1 MGTGC
6 LMLVILVSGAFCKES
21 NVDNLVKENHDK
33 IQDDILSAMQ
43 DSGVLKEWKDKLDK
57 LDNILNEENEIN
69 ENVPKTNR
77 KSYLTQ
83 VEKEMISS
91 FIEEYASEQ
100 QLGVSTDLLMSI
112 VERVQKTPKPNL
124 PQIFV
129 QLGPVIEVVSALS
142 KKTSELEKIID
153 RQGPVFDSPAK
164 TKDVLHTLAENLK
177 SELVRLT
184 LETPTKPA
192 KKSPPPPPKSE
203 KKEKLKK
210 KVGLEDHITDFIKN
224 GNMNQLVSLLGG
236 SGDISAMTSL
246 LPQLLNSGNFMNII
260 SSVMG
265 SYFEGSP
272 YGPLIQQYATK
283 FLESDQGVLV
293 KEGFNTLLEN
303 LARSESGQRF
313 MKLAPELLA
322 TKDLQSLLE
331 VLGKEAEFNWGLFF
345 SNIGNSEYKSSFIES
360 LAEYSLKTYNFIQ
373 NPPRDSMLSQI
384 PLMINGFLI
393 SYRIPAFDA
402 RNPTKSLIAILN
414 KCIRLFST
422 YKLDTT
428 PYVNQVHNAF
438 TESLDRQL
446 KGRNFDKLASKDKKT
461 LISQLIDYE
470 LVSPIQTVWEVYRQA
485 ASQPQC
491 AEQFMCTINQ
501 KEKKTKKGQTRQA
514 VVKGASLAA
523 SWTLSHSSQEVYWSL
538 YNAVMAGSKGA
549 DCRASYPTKKD
560 ACKLV
565 DRQHN
570 AKSVHVEL

>member
-1 MGTGC
+1 MGRGC
-6 LMLVILVSGAFCKES
+6 FMLVILVSGAFCKES

-91 FIEEYASEQ
+91 FIDEYVSEQ
-100 QLGVSTDLLMSI
+100 KLGVSSNLIMSI

-142 KKTSELEKIID
+142 QKTSELEKIID

-184 LETPTKPA
+184 LEAPTKPI
-192 KKSPPPPPKSE
+192 KKSPPPPPKTE
-203 KKEKLKK
+203 KKEKSKK

-246 LPQLLNSGNFMNII
+246 LPELLNSGNFMNII

-272 YGPLIQQYATK
+272 YGPLIQQYVTK
-283 FLESDQGVLV
+283 FLESEQGALV
-293 KEGFNTLLEN
+293 KEGFNNLLEN
-303 LARSESGQRF
+303 VAASESGQRF
-313 MKLAPELLA
+313 MNLAPELLA

-331 VLGKEAEFNWGLFF
+331 VLGKEAEFNWDLFF

-402 RNPTKSLIAILN
+402 RNPTKSLIGILN
-414 KCIRLFST
+414 KCIRLFTT

-428 PYVNQVHNAF
+428 PYVNQVHKAF
-438 TESLDRQL
+438 TESLERQL
-446 KGRNFDKLASKDKKT
+446 KGRHFDKLSSKDKKT

-549 DCRASYPTKKD
+549 DCRASYPTQKD
-560 ACKLV
+560 SCKLV

-570 AKSVHVEL
+570 AKSVRVEL